1 MTVDLE
7 RVRIFVR
14 PGPTDMRKQING
26 LAVIAEA
33 VMKQEPFSGNL
44 FLFCSRNRVTLKVL
58 YWDRNGFCL
67 FSKRLERGRFKL
79 PWEQSSGAV
88 HEIEAAELALI
99 LEGIDLSGAKR
110 RPRWNPPEIKPP
122 VE

>member
-1 MTVDLE
+1 MD
-7 RVRIFVR
+7 
-14 PGPTDMRKQING
+14 G
-26 LAVIAEA
+26 LAGVAREHL
-33 VMKQEPFSGNL
+33 KLDPLSGHLMVFFNRRGDVGRIL
-44 FLFCSRNRVTLKVL
+44 F
-58 YWDRNGFCL
+58 WDRNGFCL
-67 FSKRLERGRFKL
+67 FSKRPERGRFKL